1 MNRMTGAQSVVVCM
15 CVNVTTQY
23 EDSVCVCMSSE
34 CCPVTASVV
43 PWDYRNVSW
52 DVSLKY

>member
-1 MNRMTGAQSVVVCM
+1 MYVCEYA
-15 CVNVTTQY
+15 TTQY
-23 EDSVCVCMSSE
+23 EDSVCVCVSSE

-52 DVSLKY
+52 DVLSTSVCLF